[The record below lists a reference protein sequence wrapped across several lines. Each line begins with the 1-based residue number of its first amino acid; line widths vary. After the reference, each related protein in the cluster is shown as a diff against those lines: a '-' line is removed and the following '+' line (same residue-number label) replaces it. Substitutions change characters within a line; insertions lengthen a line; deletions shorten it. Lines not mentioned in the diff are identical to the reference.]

1 MWCCDA
7 KETLRPTMLMRF
19 FHHQAFNHHRF
30 FRAGEITRTGY
41 WKDETIDMYVDF
53 QRLFPFTSAVFE
65 LEMTCIFSTV
75 TQPQEGWLEVNTKSS
90 RVRAIWMSSA
100 TQKQSWTLAIPKGAK
115 QQLMDG
121 GMEQLETSS
130 DWSLNGVSPAF
141 LRVKKWVAHPSPE
154 KCTVSFQSSPF
165 FFCGCLLPHVQRCFQ
180 SIKDSAG
187 VRLKIPILRQLLWA
201 RPALLANSNSALRT
215 EILKHLTT
223 ISEDGLSSKE
233 QTSRSKFWKMTF
245 LNHLRMTFWIHLD
258 FFGCFLLVNRLS
270 TKVGHGKIREA
281 RNKTLKPG
289 ISVFRVILIH
299 IWYSSYPHLA
309 WNPGNFFQGVF
320 DFFEWKEMKRNMN
333 HESFLFFEWK
343 VCCWRYVFRW
353 FRRKRFHQFSQGTF
367 HFWVEPCWFHAL
379 WGARLPT
386 DLWVRR
392 YLPPTPPC
400 GATFFLGNTPWV
412 SWGRWKELENL
423 AMLCTCGIHNITR
436 FTLEYYIESFF

>member
-65 LEMTCIFSTV
+65 LEMTCIFSTAWWL
-75 TQPQEGWLEVNTKSS
+75 QEGWLEVNTKSS

-100 TQKQSWTLAIPKGAK
+100 TQKTVLDFINPKGAK

-121 GMEQLETSS
+121 GMEQLEFFRLEFKPSFPS
-130 DWSLNGVSPAF
+130 CFG
-141 LRVKKWVAHPSPE
+141 VKKWVAHPSPE
-154 KCTVSFQSSPF
+154 KSTVSFQSSPF
-165 FFCGCLLPHVQRCFQ
+165 FWACLLPNVQRCFQ
-180 SIKDSAG
+180 STKDSAG

-258 FFGCFLLVNRLS
+258 FFWDVFLLVNRRS
-270 TKVGHGKIREA
+270 TQVGHGKNPWGTQQNTQA
-281 RNKTLKPG
+281 WDLSFPG
-289 ISVFRVILIH
+289 HLD
-299 IWYSSYPHLA
+299 PHL
-309 WNPGNFFQGVF
+309 V
-320 DFFEWKEMKRNMN
+320 
-333 HESFLFFEWK
+333 
-343 VCCWRYVFRW
+343 
-353 FRRKRFHQFSQGTF
+353 
-367 HFWVEPCWFHAL
+367 
-379 WGARLPT
+379 
-386 DLWVRR
+386 
-392 YLPPTPPC
+392 
-400 GATFFLGNTPWV
+400 
-412 SWGRWKELENL
+412 
-423 AMLCTCGIHNITR
+423 
-436 FTLEYYIESFF
+436 